1 MENTAM
7 GLADAIAQAR
17 QLIERAGWCLGITQA
32 WYAVTIH
39 FKCTCLCRLIREV
52 RSEMHSKE
60 WSRDVVRERAVEV
73 GKLVEKFGELW
84 NDESRRVFERNS
96 FLRFA
101 MPAMDNASIELED
114 FEEALALASSERF
127 SDFVKRSLEEPS

>member
-1 MENTAM
+1 M

-17 QLIERAGWCLGITQA
+17 QLIEQAGWSLGITQA
-32 WYAVTIH
+32 WYAVMIH
-39 FKCTCLCRLIREV
+39 FKCTYLCRLIREV

-127 SDFVKRSLEEPS
+127 SDFVKRSLEESS